1 MKQQFIEFENLVDEN
16 IQKDYYMYETHGMDP
31 PPELDSAYDAIIQ
44 GLNLLRKGID
54 ELYK

>member
-16 IQKDYYMYETHGMDP
+16 IQKDYYMYETNGMDP